1 MHRHF
6 PDKPDCFWR
15 HQRKGKSMRQLSL
28 VLWLVSLTA
37 LAAPSEDIVKSC
49 LSSTAGNG
57 VSRTAIET
65 GSIYLQDDYQ
75 SGYRAEY
82 LLYGGMEIGSAKS
95 RRGDALLYRGRLYP
109 LRRAVK
115 LPQTRSRER
124 PAIQVALANWS
135 LIRENGKQYLC
146 VSDQFDGI
154 GRSGSFQKARY
165 GYLLE
170 TAKKGRLFFFDG
182 VVD

>member
-1 MHRHF
+1 MT
-6 PDKPDCFWR
+6 PLP
-15 HQRKGKSMRQLSL
+15 M

-37 LAAPSEDIVKSC
+37 LAAPSEDVVKSC
-49 LSSTAGNG
+49 LSSTARNG

-65 GSIYLQDDYQ
+65 GAFYLQDECQPGYQ
-75 SGYRAEY
+75 AEY
-82 LLYGGMEIGSAKS
+82 LLSRGMEIGSAQS

-124 PAIQVALANWS
+124 PAIQVALADWS

-170 TAKKGRLFFFDG
+170 TWKKGRLFFFDG
-182 VVD
+182 LVD

>member
-1 MHRHF
+1 MRH
-6 PDKPDCFWR
+6 C
-15 HQRKGKSMRQLSL
+15 LL
-28 VLWLVSLTA
+28 VLFVLSTRV
-37 LAAPSEDIVKSC
+37 LAAPSEGAVRSC
-49 LSSTAGNG
+49 LSATSLGGASLT
-57 VSRTAIET
+57 SIET
-65 GSIYLQDDYQ
+65 REIYLEDNYRPGYQ
-75 SGYRAEY
+75 AEY
-82 LLYGGMEIGSAKS
+82 LLFRGLVIGVARSL
-95 RRGDALLYRGRLYP
+95 RGDALVYRGLLHP
-109 LRRAVK
+109 LRGATA
-115 LPQTRSRER
+115 LPQTRTR
-124 PAIQVALANWS
+124 AGQTIQVALANWS